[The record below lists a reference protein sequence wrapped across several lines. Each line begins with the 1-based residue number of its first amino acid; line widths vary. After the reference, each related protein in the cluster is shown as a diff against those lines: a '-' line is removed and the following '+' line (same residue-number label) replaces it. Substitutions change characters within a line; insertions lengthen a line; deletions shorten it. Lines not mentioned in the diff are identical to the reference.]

1 MMKMMAMTGIL
12 IVRNPQFSK
21 TIFNSS
27 LQSVADRRPTKFVF
41 SNPVGNG
48 ILNLPDDRRES
59 SDHHLQEIP
68 EERRRSI
75 GLDEPEGK
83 KAVAF
88 DDNVERMHIDTVEPT
103 EEEEE
108 SDEDSEED
116 TDRPQKY
123 RVEAEVQVT
132 DHEKLSSL

>member
-1 MMKMMAMTGIL
+1 MAMTGKL
-12 IVRNPQFSK
+12 IVRNFQFSK
-21 TIFNSS
+21 TIFNFS

-41 SNPVGNG
+41 SNPVENG
-48 ILNLPDDRRES
+48 TLNIPDDKRES
-59 SDHHLQEIP
+59 SDYYLHEIP
-68 EERRRSI
+68 EERRRSL
-75 GLDEPEGK
+75 GLHEPEGK

-88 DDNVERMHIDTVEPT
+88 DENVERMHIDTVEPT

-108 SDEDSEED
+108 EESDEESDED
-116 TDRPQKY
+116 TDKPQKY